1 MVCREIALS
10 KNVCQVCLLDL
21 DYGIP
26 VQARDAALGREREML
41 AKSDVNIEYQ
51 TEQIAKQLANGGA
64 PLKKKIH
71 YTLLHHCHPIPT
83 QPRQAAAFAL

>member
-64 PLKKKIH
+64 AG
-71 YTLLHHCHPIPT
+71 
-83 QPRQAAAFAL
+83 PR